1 MPALHAAPFF
11 QWRREVSVLASRR
24 VAAEASSSAAR
35 EEPVVGSMVEV
46 PEELEVV
53 LVVEVP
59 GVVLVAGS
67 ARRPAE
73 LGQAR

>member
-1 MPALHAAPFF
+1 M
-11 QWRREVSVLASRR
+11 
-24 VAAEASSSAAR
+24 
-35 EEPVVGSMVEV
+35 VGSMEEV

-59 GVVLVAGS
+59 EVVLVAGS
-67 ARRPAE
+67 ARQPAG

>member
-1 MPALHAAPFF
+1 MPALHTAPSF
-11 QWRREVSVLASRR
+11 RRA
-24 VAAEASSSAAR
+24 AAEASSFAAR
-35 EEPVVGSMVEV
+35 EEPVVGSMEEV
-46 PEELEVV
+46 PEELEVM

-67 ARRPAE
+67 ARQPAG